1 MTKCFII
8 VYSFALRIHG
18 KMKIEAFGATDIG
31 KKRSLNEDNYTCVNI
46 SKTTDSLYLLAVAD
60 GIGGHSGGEIASS
73 MAIAILEKNLLLHF
87 QKNQS
92 ASSHFQDIIENA
104 FKEANREIFQKA
116 SKEENLTGMGTTLTA
131 ALITPNEATI
141 SNIGDSRA
149 YLIRENSLHQIT
161 LDHSWEAETRRNIIL
176 SKEEFK
182 DSPFKHMLTRFLG
195 FEQDVRIDT
204 FHLQLFPGDHLIL
217 CTDGLYSLI
226 PDKDILKIFKRLKRT
241 EKTCRELIHL
251 ANKRGGGDNITVV
264 VASLPRTS
272 RPGKP

>member
-1 MTKCFII
+1 
-8 VYSFALRIHG
+8 
-18 KMKIEAFGATDIG
+18 MKIKAFGATDIG

-46 SKTTDSLYLLAVAD
+46 SKTTGPLYLLAVAD

-73 MAIAILEKNLLLHF
+73 MAIATLEKNLLLHF

-92 ASSHFQDIIENA
+92 PSLHFQDIIENA
-104 FKEANREIFQKA
+104 FKEANRKIFQKA
-116 SKEENLTGMGTTLTA
+116 SKEEDLTGMGTTLTA

-141 SNIGDSRA
+141 CNIGDSRA

-217 CTDGLYSLI
+217 CTDGLYSLV

-241 EKTCRELIHL
+241 EKICRELINL
-251 ANKRGGGDNITVV
+251 ANKKGGEDNITAA
-264 VASLPRTS
+264 VAYLPRTS